1 MPVLTDVF
9 ERLAGRVREREL
21 NSHDQLAAAA
31 KRVAKGENVDI
42 ASIEDALHNV
52 GQTVSDFAALV
63 EFEEERRECFQKLE
77 SAPSARSRQDKLD
90 QQITAESTKFAEVRD
105 AYQTRLAKLQ
115 EERKEISKTVE
126 AADAAKDWLLDA
138 RNTVGRLKS
147 EYLEALEQ
155 KQQAESKVQT
165 LERQAK
171 EQRDTIN
178 SIDAEIE
185 QIRADYDKQ
194 ITERGYPGVRKKGQ
208 PHERPLPQDVLEQIE
223 SLTTRKARCERR
235 LAETEVELTAA
246 RLMVAPSESR
256 VAAVQK
262 RLLTP

>member
-31 KRVAKGENVDI
+31 KRVARGENVDI

-63 EFEEERRECFQKLE
+63 EFEEKRGECFQRLE
-77 SAPSARSRQDKLD
+77 LAPSAKSRQDKLD
-90 QQITAESTKFAEVRD
+90 QQIAAESTKFAEIRD
-105 AYQTRLAKLQ
+105 AYQSRIAKLQ
-115 EERKEISKTVE
+115 DERRQISKTVE
-126 AADAAKDWLLDA
+126 AADTAKDWLLDP
-138 RNTVGRLKS
+138 RNSVGQLKS
-147 EYLEALEQ
+147 EYLEALDQ
-155 KQQAESKVQT
+155 KQQAETKVQS

-171 EQRDTIN
+171 EHRDTIKA
-178 SIDAEIE
+178 IDSEIE
-185 QIRADYDKQ
+185 QVRTEHDRQ
-194 ITERGYPGVRKKGQ
+194 ITERGYPGVRKKGE
-208 PHERPLPQDVLEQIE
+208 PHDRPLPQEVLEQIE
-223 SLTTRKARCERR
+223 SLTTRKTRIEQR
-235 LAETEVELTAA
+235 LAETEVALEAD
-246 RLMVAPSESR
+246 RLMITPSESR